1 MDTAS
6 SSERTHLS
14 VLGLDPELAAIC
26 VSCGLC
32 LPHCPT
38 FRVTGEERYSPRG
51 RIDAMRAVDSGELPI
66 DDEFVDF
73 VDTCVQCRGCEPA
86 CPSGVQFGA
95 LMEQTRTVLATE
107 GRITPWWQRLG
118 FRVLS
123 RHRLLLAGSTALAVG
138 QRLRLVPKR
147 FGIPALPIRR
157 VPTVEATGND
167 VWLFTGCVMDAW
179 QRETHRNTAALIGLA
194 GRSFSVPGS
203 GGGCCGALHS
213 HAGLHADSLALAH
226 GVMASM
232 PGDAP
237 ILVNSAGCGA
247 AMKDYGGLLDTDD
260 AHRFSARVLDISEWL
275 AERVD
280 SLPAPSG
287 TRHAV
292 IVQDPCHLRH
302 VQQAHQPVR
311 KLLAHVADVIE
322 LDDDGLCCGAG
333 GAYSALQPELA
344 GLIRERKVA
353 SIDRAA
359 SRSAAVAV
367 ASANPGCSMHLAAV
381 LDLPVRHP
389 VDLVAEALG
398 VVGR

>member
-1 MDTAS
+1 MATAS

-14 VLGLDPELAAIC
+14 VLGLDPELAATC

-38 FRVTGEERYSPRG
+38 FRVTGEEKYSPRG
-51 RIDAMRAVDSGELPI
+51 RIDAMRAVDRGELAI

-73 VDTCVQCRGCEPA
+73 VETCVQCRGCETA

-95 LMEQTRTVLATE
+95 LMEQTRTTLAE
-107 GRITPWWQRLG
+107 GGRITPWWQRMG
-118 FRVLS
+118 FRVLP
-123 RHRLLLAGSTALAVG
+123 RHRLLLVGSTALAVG

-147 FGIPALPIRR
+147 LGIPPLPLRR
-157 VPTVEATGND
+157 VPKVETTGAD
-167 VWLFTGCVMDAW
+167 VWLYTGCVMDAW
-179 QRETHRNTAALIGLA
+179 QRETHRNTATLITLA
-194 GRSFSVPGS
+194 GASHSVPGS
-203 GGGCCGALHS
+203 GGCCGALHS
-213 HAGLHADSLALAH
+213 HAGLHGDAVALGRA
-226 GVMASM
+226 VMASM

-247 AMKDYGGLLDTDD
+247 AMKDYGHLLDSDD
-260 AHRFSARVLDISEWL
+260 ARRFSARVLDVSEWL

-280 SLPAPSG
+280 SLPAPRG
-287 TRHAV
+287 PRQAV

-302 VQQAHQPVR
+302 VQRAHQPVR
-311 KLLAHVADVIE
+311 TLLAHVADVVE

-344 GLIRERKVA
+344 GKIRERTVG
-353 SIDRAA
+353 SIDRATD
-359 SRSAAVAV
+359 RSGAVAV
-367 ASANPGCSMHLAAV
+367 ASANPGCSMHLGAV

-389 VDLVAEALG
+389 IDLVAEALG
-398 VVGR
+398 VAGR

>member
-1 MDTAS
+1 MSITS
-6 SSERTHLS
+6 GSERSGLS
-14 VLGLDPELAAIC
+14 VLGLDAELAATC

-38 FRVTGEERYSPRG
+38 FRVTGEEKYSPRG
-51 RIDAMRAVDSGELPI
+51 RIDAMRAVDTGELPI
-66 DDEFVDF
+66 DDDFVDF
-73 VDTCVQCRGCEPA
+73 VETCVQCRGCETA

-95 LMEQTRTVLATE
+95 LMEQTRTTLADA

-118 FRVLS
+118 LRILP

-138 QRLRLVPKR
+138 QRLRLIPKR
-147 FGIPALPIRR
+147 LGIPPLPLRR
-157 VPTVEATGND
+157 VTRVATTGNE

-179 QRETHRNTAALIGLA
+179 QRDTHRNTAALIALA
-194 GRSFSVPGS
+194 GATHAVPDS
-203 GGGCCGALHS
+203 SGCCGALHA
-213 HAGLHADSLALAH
+213 HAGLHDEATSLAH
-226 GVMASM
+226 RVMASM
-232 PGDAP
+232 PGVAP

-247 AMKDYGGLLDTDD
+247 AMKDYGELLGTEE

-275 AERVD
+275 AERID
-280 SLPAPSG
+280 RLPASADPRRS
-287 TRHAV
+287 V

-302 VQQAHQPVR
+302 VQRAHEPVR
-311 KLLAHVADVIE
+311 SLLDHVADVVE

-344 GLIRERKVA
+344 GDIRDRKIA
-353 SIDRAA
+353 SIGRATE
-359 SRSAAVAV
+359 RSNAVAV
-367 ASANPGCSMHLAAV
+367 ASANPGCSMHLGAV

-398 VVGR
+398 VAGR

>member
-1 MDTAS
+1 MSTPS
-6 SSERTHLS
+6 SSERTQLS
-14 VLGLDPELAAIC
+14 VLGLDPELAATC

-38 FRVTGEERYSPRG
+38 FRVTAEEKYSPRG

-66 DDEFVDF
+66 DGEFVDF
-73 VDTCVQCRGCEPA
+73 VETCVQCRGCETA

-95 LMEQTRTVLATE
+95 LIEQTRTRLAE
-107 GRITPWWQRLG
+107 DGRITPRWQRMGL
-118 FRVLS
+118 RVLP
-123 RHRLLLAGSTALAVG
+123 RHRLLLAGSTALAAG

-147 FGIPALPIRR
+147 LGIPRLPLRR
-157 VPTVEATGND
+157 VPKLEATGND
-167 VWLFTGCVMDAW
+167 VWLFLGCVMDAW
-179 QRETHRNTAALIGLA
+179 QRETHRNTAALIALA
-194 GRSFSVPGS
+194 GATHATPER

-213 HAGLHADSLALAH
+213 HAGLHRDATELAR

-247 AMKDYGGLLDTDD
+247 AMKDYGALLDTDE
-260 AHRFSARVLDISEWL
+260 ARRFSARVLDISEWL

-280 SLPAPSG
+280 MLPAPQGRRQS
-287 TRHAV
+287 V

-302 VQQAHQPVR
+302 VQRSHQPVR
-311 KLLAHVADVIE
+311 TLLAHVAEVVE

-344 GLIRERKVA
+344 GKIRERKVA
-353 SIDRAA
+353 SIRRATDR
-359 SRSAAVAV
+359 SDAVAV
-367 ASANPGCSMHLAAV
+367 ASANPGCSMHLGAV
-381 LDLPVRHP
+381 VDLPVRHP

-398 VVGR
+398 VAES